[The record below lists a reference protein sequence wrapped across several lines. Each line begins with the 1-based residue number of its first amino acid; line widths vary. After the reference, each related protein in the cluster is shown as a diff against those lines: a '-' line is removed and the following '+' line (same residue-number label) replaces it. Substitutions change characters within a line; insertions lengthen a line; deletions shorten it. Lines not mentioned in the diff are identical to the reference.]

1 MAFDMSGGNM
11 ELDKKLDEVL
21 ERLDYLRMVI
31 SNLKERRGTPLTDFG
46 EIDERLFRE
55 IANYEM
61 STEELKKD
69 FVLLLL
75 QDARKFADACARD
88 AGLCRKS
95 EEVFGQIESVLDFIR
110 NHESQEIKRSKEL
123 QDFTRDAKDD
133 LNEIIK
139 SAEPRL
145 REKEKEKKEYLK
157 AWELHNKMGFG

>member
-1 MAFDMSGGNM
+1 MAGGNK

-21 ERLDYLRMVI
+21 ERLNYLRMVI

-75 QDARKFADACARD
+75 QDARKFADACVRNED
-88 AGLCRKS
+88 LCRRS
-95 EEVFGQIESVLDFIR
+95 EEVFDKIESVLDFICD
-110 NHESQEIKRSKEL
+110 HEAQDIQKSKEL
-123 QDFTRDAKDD
+123 QDFARDAKQE
-133 LNEIIK
+133 LKEIIEGI
-139 SAEPRL
+139 EPSV
-145 REKEKEKKEYLK
+145 REKENEKKEYDKTL
-157 AWELHNKMGFG
+157 EMHNKFGFG